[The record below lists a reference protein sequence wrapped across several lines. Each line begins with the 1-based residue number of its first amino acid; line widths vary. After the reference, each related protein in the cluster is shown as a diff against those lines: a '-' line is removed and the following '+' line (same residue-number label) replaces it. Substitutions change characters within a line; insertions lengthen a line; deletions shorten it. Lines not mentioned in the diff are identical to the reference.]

1 MTSSFKSGYIASSD
15 LELSNMGTESKISST
30 SCPCAQLEF
39 LRDDPLQRI
48 LILLLSVRTFSISNP
63 VGMSAAEVRL
73 RVSG

>member
-1 MTSSFKSGYIASSD
+1 MTSSFESGYIASSD

-48 LILLLSVRTFSISNP
+48 LILLLSVRTFSVSNP
-63 VGMSAAEVRL
+63 LDCRQ
-73 RVSG
+73 RWSGSV